1 MKKNSALKTQ
11 DSAFID
17 IDYVSKLANLP
28 LSNKEKA
35 LFEKQLKDILN
46 YIAKLNEINT
56 DGVEPIA
63 HIVDLANIT
72 RDDGTSPSLSQEDAL
87 KNAPK
92 IYNGFF
98 EVDAIFE
105 EQ

>member
-17 IDYVSKLANLP
+17 IDYVAKLANIP
-28 LSNKEKA
+28 LTNKEKI
-35 LFEKQLKDILN
+35 LFEKQLKDVLN
-46 YIAKLNEINT
+46 YIAKLDEVNT
-56 DGVEPIA
+56 DKIEPVA
-63 HIVDLANIT
+63 HITNLENVIREDEPF
-72 RDDGTSPSLSQEDAL
+72 PSLTQEEAL
-87 KNAPK
+87 KNASK
-92 IYNGFF
+92 TYNGFY